1 MLPDTSEFFGSEKDP
16 RVALIHPPAI
26 SKRYLKTKFMP
37 YGMSVIYAFL
47 KEHSVP
53 VIQYDFLMEYLFNS
67 PEDVNFH
74 SPERSFSEDEFF
86 SFLTGSGSHTN
97 SLSTKE
103 IAEGIA
109 LCKQIS
115 SVPPS
120 EGSISGLRFGLPVG
134 EAKSQGAYKIFGEDC
149 GEDLFTKRSSPQSSL
164 RGLADF
170 VDKYG
175 SRITPDA
182 GMHAFSIVAYHQF
195 WAALL
200 LAGHIREI
208 NPRAVIVFGGPFITI
223 KPAESFVRFGIA
235 DYWVKGSGELPLLML
250 HALLMGR
257 CSVTKEQ
264 IPGLIYVEGGEI
276 HQSEQ
281 SEFPAE
287 AERAPD
293 FEGLNLD
300 DYRYDH
306 PLTGEKTFFLP
317 YRLSKGCPSRCSFC
331 TGRLVDRYD
340 YKSVEKVLREL
351 TLLTTRYGTN
361 NFQFADA
368 SINGNPRQLSEIC
381 RRLSSELPHI
391 RWYSYGK
398 VNGFSG
404 DLLKNVK
411 DAGCFALF
419 WGVESGHQ
427 PTVKLLGKHFDVG
440 EMYKLLDDAVAVGI
454 KNYVHLIYNTPHESH
469 ETLDCFIQL
478 VERYID
484 SDMVVFLPQRFLLEP
499 QSLMFDHPDR
509 YGLSNVRRVQAPI
522 FEREQY
528 IFDEIQGPHHF
539 GITERNDHHLRMLAQ
554 HLELIRYRNL
564 LNGAGKSNL
573 MRLIPRLLLRSWKFS
588 RRFPMFTRIHDRL
601 VRRIELRAAEIR
613 EQL

>member
-1 MLPDTSEFFGSEKDP
+1 MRGILPDTSELLGAGDDP

-53 VIQYDFLMEYLFNS
+53 VIQYDFLMEYLFDS
-67 PEDVNFH
+67 PEDVDFH
-74 SPERSFSEDEFF
+74 NPERSFSEEEFF
-86 SFLTGSGSHTN
+86 SFLAGGKSDVKRT
-97 SLSTKE
+97 LV
-103 IAEGIA
+103 
-109 LCKQIS
+109 CKGVS
-115 SVPPS
+115 
-120 EGSISGLRFGLPVG
+120 
-134 EAKSQGAYKIFGEDC
+134 
-149 GEDLFTKRSSPQSSL
+149 SSL
-164 RGLADF
+164 AGLTAF
-170 VDKYG
+170 VKKYG
-175 SRITPDA
+175 SRIIPEA
-182 GMHAFSIVAYHQF
+182 GIYAFSIVAYHQF

-200 LAGHIREI
+200 LARHIREI
-208 NPRAVIVFGGPFITI
+208 NSRAVIVFGGPFITI
-223 KPAESFVRFGIA
+223 KPAESYVRFGIA
-235 DYWVKGSGELPLLML
+235 DYWVKGSGEVPLLML
-250 HALLMGR
+250 HALRMGR
-257 CSVTKEQ
+257 GSVAKEQ
-264 IPGLIYVEGGEI
+264 IPGLIYIEGGEI
-276 HQSEQ
+276 HQAAQ

-293 FEGLNLD
+293 FEGLELD

-306 PLTGEKTFFLP
+306 PLNGEQTFFLP

-340 YKSVEKVLREL
+340 YKSVDKVLREL
-351 TLLTTRYGTN
+351 TLLTSRYGTN

-381 RRLSSELPHI
+381 RRLRSELPHI

-404 DLLKNVK
+404 DLLKAVK
-411 DAGCFALF
+411 EAGCFALF

-427 PTVKLLGKHFDVG
+427 PTVKLLGKHFDVP
-440 EMYKLLDDAVAVGI
+440 EMYRLLEDAVAAGI
-454 KNYVHLIYNTPHESH
+454 KNYVHLIYNTPHESR
-469 ETLDCFIQL
+469 ETLDCFTQL
-478 VERYID
+478 VDRYID

-499 QSLMFDHPDR
+499 ESLMFERPDR
-509 YGLSNVRRVQAPI
+509 YGLANVRRVQAPI

-528 IFDEIQGPHHF
+528 IFDEIQGPHHA
-539 GITERNDHHLRMLAQ
+539 GITERNAHHRRLLAP

-564 LNGAGKSNL
+564 LNGAGKGRL
-573 MRLIPRLLLRSWKFS
+573 MRLIPGLLLRSWKFS
-588 RRFPMFTRIHDRL
+588 QRFPKFTGIHDRL
-601 VRRIELRAAEIR
+601 VRRIELRGAEIR